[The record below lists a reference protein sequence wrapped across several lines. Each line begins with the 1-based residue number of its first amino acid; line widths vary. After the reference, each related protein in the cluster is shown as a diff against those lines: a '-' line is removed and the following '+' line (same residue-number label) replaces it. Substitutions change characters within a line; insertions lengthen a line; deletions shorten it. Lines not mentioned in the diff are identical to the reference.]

1 MIEENLTKFENLR
14 KRLHGE
20 KKQEREGK
28 RLDEIYTCPYCGHP
42 KVVVDY
48 KTGQVICPNCGSV
61 IQERLPDIS
70 RPEYR
75 VYSPEEVE
83 EKERLYKADIKYPN
97 KGLGQDEIDLSKAP
111 ASAKVR
117 NVLERISIIHQRLK
131 VTSTERNIITLQRF
145 VRNITQK
152 LGLPHNLLDDVIH
165 MYRHIAK
172 AVKEGKIV
180 EKKKRMYRLRELA
193 AALLYIA
200 CKNRGLGFRIKE
212 ILEEFN
218 VDRRRLARILAEV
231 KTILAASGFTLQN
244 TTNETELKRFIST
257 VLEKL
262 DIPPELRPPT
272 AKLAWKILE
281 ECRRTRLTNGKD
293 KYAISA
299 AAIYIA
305 VNILNAKRKQKE
317 VAQATGKSD
326 VTIRQRYQ
334 EIMNRLEI
342 IIDV

>member
-1 MIEENLTKFENLR
+1 MIEEKITNFEYLR
-14 KRLHGE
+14 KRLHNRRTREQE
-20 KKQEREGK
+20 KPRI
-28 RLDEIYTCPYCGHP
+28 DEIYTCPYCGHP
-42 KVVVDY
+42 KVVIDY
-48 KTGQVICPNCGSV
+48 RTGQVICPNCGSV
-61 IQERLPDIS
+61 IEEKLPDIT

-111 ASAKVR
+111 SSTKVR

-131 VTSTERNIITLQRF
+131 VTSTERNIITLQRH
-145 VRNITQK
+145 VKTVAQK

-165 MYRHIAK
+165 MYRHVAK

-200 CKNRGLGFRIKE
+200 CKSRGLGFRVRE
-212 ILEEFN
+212 ILEEFE

-231 KTILAASGFTLQN
+231 KTILVASGYSLQN
-244 TTNETELKRFIST
+244 YTNETELKRFIST

-262 DIPPELRPPT
+262 EIPPELRPPT

-281 ECRRTRLTNGKD
+281 ECKRNRLTNGKD

-305 VNILNAKRKQKE
+305 VNVLNAKRKQKE

-334 EIMNRLEI
+334 EIINKLEI
-342 IIDV
+342 IIEV

>member
-1 MIEENLTKFENLR
+1 MIERNLTKFENLR
-14 KRLHGE
+14 KRLHGDRRRE
-20 KKQEREGK
+20 KTVVNI
-28 RLDEIYTCPYCGHP
+28 DEIYTCPYCGHP
-42 KVVVDY
+42 KVVIDY
-48 KTGQVICPNCGSV
+48 RTGQVICPNCGSV

-97 KGLGQDEIDLSKAP
+97 RGLGQDEIDLSRAP
-111 ASAKVR
+111 TSSKVR

-131 VTSTERNIITLQRF
+131 VTSTERNILTLQRF

-152 LGLPHNLLDDVIH
+152 LGLPHDLLDDVVH

-193 AALLYIA
+193 AALLYVA
-200 CKNRGLGFRIKE
+200 CKNRGLGFRIRE

-218 VDRRRLARILAEV
+218 IDRRRLARILAEV

-257 VLEKL
+257 VIEKL
-262 DIPPELRPPT
+262 DVPPELRPST

-281 ECRRTRLTNGKD
+281 ECRRARLTNGKD

-334 EIMNRLEI
+334 EIINRLEI
-342 IIDV
+342 IVEI